1 MSHPSTIP
9 EAHVR
14 VAAMMPEWQGDKD
27 VGAINGD
34 SLTTARTVS
43 YRVLNLNLSLAH
55 PLDTSNYR
63 LVDLS
68 LYGSSQSVPCKSKRR
83 AHHVSVLTR

>member
-1 MSHPSTIP
+1 MSGRADHFTSPSCPHSSTIP

-14 VAAMMPEWQGDKD
+14 VAAMMPELQGDKD

-55 PLDTSNYR
+55 PLDASNYR

-68 LYGSSQSVPCKSKRR
+68 L
-83 AHHVSVLTR
+83 